1 MQNPQNLRKFRRNTG
16 KIKKIGKRGQA
27 VPEGGLKED
36 DKCESVICAMEGSSP
51 CRAPAEEG
59 ARIME
64 LIDLIYGASGQWIA

>member
-1 MQNPQNLRKFRRNTG
+1 MLPDEKTL
-16 KIKKIGKRGQA
+16 
-27 VPEGGLKED
+27 PEPENE
-36 DKCESVICAMEGSSP
+36 CESVICAMEGSSP